1 MTVRRLSVR
10 DFRSYAEVE
19 LELSPGVTVI
29 SGRNGTGKTNLLEAI
44 GYLATLRS
52 FRGTPNE
59 ALTRLG
65 ADRAVVRGELIVDT
79 RTVLIETE
87 IVASGRAR
95 TLVNKQALKRS
106 RDLAEVVRISVF
118 SPEDLTLVKGGP
130 AERRNWL
137 DDALSAQHPRFG
149 ALLDDVERVLKQRN
163 ALLKQVAT
171 VGRGRLDEGAA
182 LTLDVWD
189 TKLAEVGSALTSA
202 RLSLLNSLRP
212 VLNQAYADI
221 AEAPMEI
228 RATYGSSWLAQ
239 DGSEHSEVTPS
250 QLQEALLAVRHDELR
265 RGTSLAGPHRDDVV
279 LSLVADSLVRPSRT
293 HASQGEQRTLAL
305 SMRLAVHR
313 HLTSL
318 LGVAPLLLL
327 DDVFSEL
334 DPQRSAAL
342 VTHLPA
348 GQAVL
353 ATAIGAPPG
362 VAVDA
367 EVQVSRIGGLSSIGV
382 IEGDEP
388 VLPLIESLGNRAEIA
403 QRVSEPD
410 ISVGNFPLTPDS
422 VGKPVES
429 VDRFAL
435 ENTK

>member
-19 LELSPGVTVI
+19 LSLSPGVTVI

-52 FRGTPNE
+52 FRGTPND

-65 ADRAVVRGELIVDT
+65 ADRAVVRGELMVDE
-79 RTVLIETE
+79 RSVLIETE
-87 IVASGRAR
+87 IVTSGRAR
-95 TLVNKQALKRS
+95 TLVNKQTLKRS
-106 RDLAEVVRISVF
+106 RDLAEVLRVSVF

-130 AERRNWL
+130 SERRDWL
-137 DDALSAQHPRFG
+137 DAALAAQHPRYG

-171 VGRGRLDEGAA
+171 VGRGKLDDAAA

-189 TKLAEVGSALTSA
+189 TKLAEVGTALANA
-202 RLSLLNSLRP
+202 RLQLLNALRP
-212 VLNQAYADI
+212 VLIQAYADI
-221 AEAPMEI
+221 AEAPMDVNT
-228 RATYGSSWLAQ
+228 TYGSSWLPI
-239 DGSEHSEVTPS
+239 EHDQSTLVS
-250 QLQEALLAVRHDELR
+250 ADRLLDALSSVRADELR

-279 LSLVADSLVRPSRT
+279 LSLDADGMVRPSRT

-313 HLTSL
+313 HLTEL
-318 LGVAPLLLL
+318 LGTAPLLLL

-334 DPQRSAAL
+334 DPHRSAAL
-342 VTHLPA
+342 VQHLPP

-362 VAVDA
+362 VNVDA
-367 EVQVSRIGGLSSIGV
+367 TVLVTRTHGLSEISGV
-382 IEGDEP
+382 APEWTSGGSTDGLPDRAVTVSKSAEP
-388 VLPLIESLGNRAEIA
+388 VGNPPQA
-403 QRVSEPD
+403 
-410 ISVGNFPLTPDS
+410 PDS
-422 VGKPVES
+422 VGNPVES

-435 ENTK
+435 ENTI